1 MAAFLEINDEGTPRR
16 IVCGGLVTL
25 GRDITSSLQVND
37 PLVSRIHSLIRFVG
51 SDSYYLL
58 DAGSR
63 NGSFVNNRRISTPT
77 LLRNGDI
84 VTLGDTAITF
94 IQDATA
100 DSSQAAPSANTMG
113 ETISHVRLEIQPIT
127 ILVADIRGYTT
138 LSEQIP
144 IAVLSKMMTRWFS
157 EVQETIER
165 RRGRVDKFIGDC
177 VMALW
182 HHGSEVEQPTIL
194 DCLAAACEIQ
204 ELTRRMRTHFP
215 ELKGEMTIAAGV
227 NTGMAAIGVGLD
239 NTAMGDAVNLAFRLE
254 NACRSLDAE
263 LVLSQT
269 TYQHLPSSVWSD
281 REMDIRVKGKSQ
293 ATRVCSLN
301 FADLNALLASRQASV
316 SP

>member
-1 MAAFLEINDEGTPRR
+1 MAAFLEINEGGTPRR

-25 GRDITSSLQVND
+25 GRDVTSSLQVND
-37 PLVSRIHSLIRFVG
+37 PLVSRIHALIRFVG

-63 NGSFVNNRRISTPT
+63 NGSFVNNRRVSTPT
-77 LLRNGDI
+77 LLRQGDVI
-84 VTLGDTAITF
+84 TLGDTAVTF
-94 IQDATA
+94 IQEATA
-100 DSSQAAPSANTMG
+100 DATQAVPAAVAMG

-157 EVQETIER
+157 EVQEAIER

-182 HHGSEVEQPTIL
+182 HHGAEVEQPTIL

-204 ELTRRMRTHFP
+204 DLTRRMRQRFP
-215 ELKGEMTIAAGV
+215 ELKSEMAIAAGI

-269 TYQHLPSSVWSD
+269 TYQHLPEPIWRE
-281 REMDIRVKGKSQ
+281 REMDIRVKGKSL

-301 FADLNALLASRQASV
+301 FADLQGVLAARQATLPS
-316 SP
+316 